1 MASQHKTSRRRRRV
15 VRRHRSS
22 APSWAERVLGHRFK
36 RIFWWGGLVAALV
49 YGYIFFKYVA
59 PYTASWKALYGE
71 LSFPKGYE
79 IHGLDVSH
87 HQGCI
92 DWEEVARAKVGG
104 HDIEFVI
111 VKATE
116 GSSLLDKQF
125 RRNFREAREEGL
137 IRGAYHFYRPTSSGE
152 EQARHFMNK
161 VHLEPGDL
169 PPVLDIE
176 VKGKQST
183 EELQR
188 EALIWLRLLE
198 RRYGVPPIIYTGLK
212 FKQDYLNAESFE
224 RYPFWIA
231 HYYVDSLRYEG
242 VWKFWQHTD
251 LGHVRGIRGD
261 VDLNIYNGSMYDL
274 RRLTIPKSE

>member
-1 MASQHKTSRRRRRV
+1 MTSSSLPRRRRQV
-15 VRRHRSS
+15 VRKRRSS

-36 RIFWWGGLVAALV
+36 RIFWWGGVVTACI

-71 LSFPKGYE
+71 LHYPEGYE

-87 HQGCI
+87 HQGRI
-92 DWEEVARAKVGG
+92 DWDKVVQAKVDG
-104 HDIEFVI
+104 HNLEFVI

-116 GSSLLDKQF
+116 GRSLLDREF
-125 RRNFREAREEGL
+125 HRNFRQAREQGL
-137 IRGAYHFYRPTSSGE
+137 ICGAYHFYRPTSTGE

-161 VHLEPGDL
+161 VKLEDGDL

-176 VKGKQST
+176 VKGHQST
-183 EELQR
+183 EDLQR
-188 EALIWLRLLE
+188 EALDWLRLLE
-198 RRYGVPPIIYTGLK
+198 RRYGTPPIIYTGLK
-212 FKQDYLNAESFE
+212 FKQNYLSTKAFE

-231 HYYVDSLRYEG
+231 HYYVDSLGYDG
-242 VWKFWQHTD
+242 DWKFWQHTD
-251 LGHVRGIRGD
+251 LGRVRGIRGD

-274 RRLTIPKSE
+274 RRLTISKRE